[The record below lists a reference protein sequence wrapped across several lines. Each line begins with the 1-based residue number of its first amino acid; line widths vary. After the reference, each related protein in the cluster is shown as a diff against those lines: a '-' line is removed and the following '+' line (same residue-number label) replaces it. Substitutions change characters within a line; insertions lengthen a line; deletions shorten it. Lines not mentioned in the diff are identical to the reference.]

1 MTPFL
6 VGLVIVI
13 VAMAQAT
20 KTIGPISDP
29 EPRGGFAY
37 ESARWCRLYGD
48 GDWGISIYNTEME
61 NEDSEDEKIW

>member
-29 EPRGGFAY
+29 EPRGGVRLRIGALV
-37 ESARWCRLYGD
+37 SALR
-48 GDWGISIYNTEME
+48 
-61 NEDSEDEKIW
+61 